1 MPPKKTGGPKS
12 PQGKSIASKNALKY
26 GFYSN
31 ATLLPGESQEEFSQL
46 EKQLMDDFGP
56 TDILGA
62 HLVSQMATLVWKKK
76 RFDSIESRVLLG
88 LLNQPITA
96 LELSIYIDVSSIE
109 DLNYV
114 ISQLHFVEENI
125 ELYTQVKKDAQYC
138 LENDLTFDRLDK
150 KKLQGSYFLDRIEE
164 LMREEKLK
172 ETIKQIDDMKL
183 LQFGEVSDPQFLRAV
198 AAILSEVEAI
208 IWAHKNRAVLREAIE
223 KIKDSRL
230 LNFMQSSQLSR
241 AHDDMRRAFSKTLDE
256 LRTHLAWKRHMK
268 TIDISPL
275 QIDVP

>member
-1 MPPKKTGGPKS
+1 MPVKKRGGPNT
-12 PQGKSIASKNALKY
+12 PEGKDIASKNALKY

-76 RFDSIESRVLLG
+76 RFDSIENRVLLG

-198 AAILSEVEAI
+198 VAILSEAEAI

-241 AHDDMRRAFSKTLDE
+241 THDDMRRAFSKTLDE

-268 TIDISPL
+268 TIDISSL
-275 QIDVP
+275 QINAS